1 MKASKILSVLLI
13 VAMCLSMMAVTA
25 FATGPV
31 VVVGVG
37 SGDEGAANVTTGG
50 QTESGFENGNAA
62 VVIGGGDAAQ
72 EPSGEDADT
81 NDNDDSNSGIVFYS
95 AANTG
100 AEDEGENEPAAL
112 AEDTVAVIGETE
124 YAALD
129 KAVKAAKDGQTV
141 KLVKSLTKKVTLN
154 ISADITLDLGGN
166 TLTFTPEKAQDAA
179 ISVSGK
185 VTIKNGTIVV
195 NTYNKNEETKGGFA
209 NAILS
214 SGALT
219 LDVDL
224 SYTAPTA
231 GGNMLAA
238 ANAKS
243 SIAVIGGEYSEDPS
257 TFVAEGYKAA
267 PQNDGSFQVVEDEGN
282 VVVEPEDPDETEK
295 NYVAQVGETKYET
308 LAEAY
313 EAVAENGTITLLA
326 NVNENLPGTKNVTI
340 DLGGFTLGGSASVSE
355 GKNVTIQNGTV
366 TGDIAVSGTL
376 TLGSGAAVG
385 KINLAN
391 GSTLNVS
398 VAAVSTGDINADG
411 AVTVNISAGTFGT
424 LTAASGSTITGN
436 VTGGTFTAI
445 PEEFV
450 ADGYEAVKDGDKYTV
465 QEEETPAA
473 TATVKDK
480 NGNVYGT
487 QNGSVV
493 HYFKGSTQVN
503 NTDLIFLK
511 DTTFVLDQKLSS
523 LSADGTALVSGTD
536 YKYEESTG
544 ELSIVTTAAFLNTL
558 GAGSCQL
565 SLVFENGAKV
575 NVPLRVWPDV
585 SFASAEYVIGSGKNF
600 VISSSDQPDKVSF
613 GSSSAVDTHNDVDTA
628 NILTSTTG
636 FEIKSSYMDNLAA
649 GAQVIGLWYD
659 GLPIMYQITVKA
671 AATVVPTD
679 DNKDAKWYYGDGV
692 LKFDVSAK
700 LTGVA
705 VDGSTI
711 DSKNYSVNSDGIL
724 TLKAAFLKTLAY
736 GEHSLT
742 VSTEYGSASTKF
754 TTAPSVVAK
763 NGSNHTKGG
772 TKDLAFTSSDPVTE
786 VYVGSK
792 KLDSAN
798 YTISSDGKTIT
809 LKAAFLNT
817 LKADTTYT
825 LTVKGDAGTASTT
838 FKILSPGSA
847 ASNPKTGD
855 ESNIALWAL
864 VLVLSG
870 AAAVALM
877 PRKKKQ

>member
-13 VAMCLSMMAVTA
+13 VAMCFSMMAVTA

-37 SGDEGAANVTTGG
+37 SGNDGAASTTTDGSSAAVIVNDG
-50 QTESGFENGNAA
+50 ENAGTESGGSAPGVNA
-62 VVIGGGDAAQ
+62 
-72 EPSGEDADT
+72 
-81 NDNDDSNSGIVFYS
+81 DDSSEGIVFY
-95 AANTG
+95 AATNTG
-100 AEDEGENEPAAL
+100 AEDEDEAENGTTAL
-112 AEDTVAVIGETE
+112 AENTVAVIGEAE
-124 YAALD
+124 YENLGTAIAEA
-129 KAVKAAKDGQTV
+129 KAGDTV
-141 KLVKSLTKKVTLN
+141 KLVKDVSKQEALSIRAN
-154 ISADITLDLGGN
+154 ITLDLGGK
-166 TLTFTPEKAQDAA
+166 TLTFTPAQDQEAA
-179 ISVSGK
+179 INVSGT
-185 VTIKNGTIVV
+185 VTIKNGKIVV
-195 NTYNKNEETKGGFA
+195 NTYTKNSTANSTTEGGFA

-219 LDVDL
+219 LDVEL
-224 SYTAPTA
+224 SYAAPTA
-231 GGNMLAA
+231 GGNMLA
-238 ANAKS
+238 KKDGG
-243 SIAVIGGEYSEDPS
+243 SIAVIGGEYSADPGS
-257 TFVAEGYKAA
+257 FVAEDYKAV
-267 PQNDGSFQVVEDEGN
+267 PQSDGSYLVEEDKGN
-282 VVVEPEDPDETEK
+282 VDVVDPDDPD
-295 NYVAQVGETKYET
+295 YVAQVGETKYET
-308 LAEAY
+308 LAAAY
-313 EAVAENGTITLLA
+313 EAVAENGTIILLTD
-326 NVNENLPGTKNVTI
+326 VDENLPGTKNVTI
-340 DLGGFTLGGSASVSE
+340 DLGDHILGGSASVSE
-355 GKNVTIQNGTV
+355 GKSVTIQNGTV

-376 TLGSGAAVG
+376 TLRDYAVVG
-385 KINLAN
+385 KINLAA
-391 GSTLNVS
+391 GSTLNVNAQT
-398 VAAVSTGDINADG
+398 VITDDISANG
-411 AVTVNISAGTFGT
+411 AVTVNISAGTFGA
-424 LTAASGSTITGN
+424 LTAATDSDITGN
-436 VTGGTFTAI
+436 VTGGTFAAI
-445 PEEFV
+445 PEAFLAE
-450 ADGYEAVKDGDKYTV
+450 GYEAVKDGDVYTV
-465 QEEETPAA
+465 REKETPAA
-473 TATVKDK
+473 TATVKDEK
-480 NGNVYGT
+480 GNSYDASLT
-487 QNGSVV
+487 NSSVV
-493 HYFKGSTQVN
+493 HYFKGSTQVT

-511 DTTFVLDQKLSS
+511 DTTFVLDEELSE
-523 LSADGTALVSGTD
+523 LYADGTKLTSGTD
-536 YKYEESTG
+536 YNYSASTG
-544 ELSIVTTAAFLNTL
+544 KLSIVTSAAFLDNL
-558 GAGSCQL
+558 DAGLCQL
-565 SLVFENGAKV
+565 SFVFENGAKV

-600 VISSSDQPDKVSF
+600 VISSSDLPDKVSF
-613 GSSSAVDTHNDVDTA
+613 GSSSATDTHNDVDAA

-636 FEIKSSYMDNLAA
+636 FEIKSSYMDKLTA
-649 GAQVIGLWYD
+649 GAQIIGLWYD
-659 GLPIMYQITVKA
+659 GLPIMYQITVRA
-671 AATVVPTD
+671 AVSIAPTD

-700 LTGVA
+700 VTGVS

-711 DSKNYSVNSDGIL
+711 DSKNYSVNDDGIL

-742 VSTEYGSASTKF
+742 VSTDYGSASTKF

-855 ESNIALWAL
+855 ESNIALWVV

>member
-13 VAMCLSMMAVTA
+13 VAMCFSMMAVTA

-37 SGDEGAANVTTGG
+37 SGNDGAASTTTDGSSAAVIVNDG
-50 QTESGFENGNAA
+50 ENAGTESGGSAPSVNA
-62 VVIGGGDAAQ
+62 
-72 EPSGEDADT
+72 
-81 NDNDDSNSGIVFYS
+81 DDSSEGIVFY
-95 AANTG
+95 AATNTG
-100 AEDEGENEPAAL
+100 AEDEDEAENETTAL
-112 AEDTVAVIGETE
+112 AENTVAVIGEAE
-124 YAALD
+124 YENLGTAIA
-129 KAVKAAKDGQTV
+129 AAKAGETV
-141 KLVKSLTKKVTLN
+141 KLVKDVPKKEALSIRAN
-154 ISADITLDLGGN
+154 ITLDLGGK
-166 TLTFTPEKAQDAA
+166 TLTFTPAQDQDAA
-179 ISVSGK
+179 INVSGT
-185 VTIKNGTIVV
+185 VTIKNGKIVV
-195 NTYNKNEETKGGFA
+195 NTYDKTAETKGGFA

-224 SYTAPTA
+224 SYAAPTA
-231 GGNMLAA
+231 GGNMLAVDDDEG
-238 ANAKS
+238 
-243 SIAVIGGEYSEDPS
+243 SIAVIGGEYSADPGS
-257 TFVAEGYKAA
+257 FVAEDYKAV
-267 PQNDGSFQVVEDEGN
+267 PQSDGSYLVEEDKGN
-282 VVVEPEDPDETEK
+282 VDVVDPDDPD
-295 NYVAQVGETKYET
+295 YVAQVGETKYET
-308 LAEAY
+308 LAAAY
-313 EAVAENGTITLLA
+313 EAVAENGTITLLT
-326 NVNENLPGTKNVTI
+326 NVDENLPGTKNVTI
-340 DLGGFTLGGSASVSE
+340 DLGDHILGGSASVSE
-355 GKNVTIQNGTV
+355 GKSVTIQNGTV

-376 TLGSGAAVG
+376 TLRDYAVVG
-385 KINLAN
+385 KINLAD
-391 GSTLNVS
+391 GSTLNVNAQT
-398 VAAVSTGDINADG
+398 VITDDISANG
-411 AVTVNISAGTFGT
+411 AVTVNISAGTFGA
-424 LTAASGSTITGN
+424 LTAATDSDITGN
-436 VTGGTFTAI
+436 VTGGTFEAI
-445 PEEFV
+445 DAEFV
-450 ADGYEAVKDGDKYTV
+450 ADGYEAVQNGNKYTV
-465 QEEETPAA
+465 REKVTSA
-473 TATVKDK
+473 TATVTDT
-480 NGNVYGT
+480 NGNAY
-487 QNGSVV
+487 NSSLANSSVV
-493 HYFKGSTQVN
+493 HYFKGSTQVT

-511 DTTFVLDQKLSS
+511 DTTFVLDEELSE
-523 LSADGTALVSGTD
+523 LYADGTKLTSGTD
-536 YKYEESTG
+536 YNYSASTG
-544 ELSIVTTAAFLNTL
+544 KLSIVTSAAFLDNL
-558 GAGSCQL
+558 DAGLCQL
-565 SLVFENGAKV
+565 SFAFENGAKV

-600 VISSSDQPDKVSF
+600 VISSSDLPDKVSF
-613 GSSSAVDTHNDVDTA
+613 GSSSATDTHNDVDAA

-636 FEIKSSYMDNLAA
+636 FEIKSSYMDKLTA
-649 GAQVIGLWYD
+649 GAQIIGLWYD
-659 GLPIMYQITVKA
+659 GLPIMYQITVRA
-671 AATVVPTD
+671 AVSIAPTD

-700 LTGVA
+700 VTGVS

-711 DSKNYSVNSDGIL
+711 DSKNYSVNDDGIL

-742 VSTEYGSASTKF
+742 VSTDYGSASTKF

-855 ESNIALWAL
+855 ESSIALWVV

>member
-13 VAMCLSMMAVTA
+13 VAMCFSMMAVTA

-37 SGDEGAANVTTGG
+37 SGNDGAASTTTDGSSAAVIVNDG
-50 QTESGFENGNAA
+50 ENAGTESGGSAPGVNA
-62 VVIGGGDAAQ
+62 
-72 EPSGEDADT
+72 
-81 NDNDDSNSGIVFYS
+81 DDSSEGIVFY
-95 AANTG
+95 AATNTG
-100 AEDEGENEPAAL
+100 AEDEDEAENGTAAQGEK
-112 AEDTVAVIGETE
+112 TVAVIGEAE
-124 YAALD
+124 YENLGEAIA
-129 KAVKAAKDGQTV
+129 AAKAGETV
-141 KLVKSLTKKVTLN
+141 KLVKDVSKQEALSIRAN
-154 ISADITLDLGGN
+154 ITLDLGGK
-166 TLTFTPEKAQDAA
+166 TLTFTPAQNQEAA
-179 ISVSGK
+179 INVSGT
-185 VTIKNGTIVV
+185 VTIKNGKIVV
-195 NTYNKNEETKGGFA
+195 NTYDKTAETKGGFA

-224 SYTAPTA
+224 SYAAPTA
-231 GGNMLAA
+231 GGNMLAVDDDEG
-238 ANAKS
+238 
-243 SIAVIGGEYSEDPS
+243 SIAVIGGEYSADPGS
-257 TFVAEGYKAA
+257 FVAEDYKAV
-267 PQNDGSFQVVEDEGN
+267 PQSDGSYLVEEDKGN
-282 VVVEPEDPDETEK
+282 VDVVDPDDPD
-295 NYVAQVGETKYET
+295 YIAQVGETKYET
-308 LAEAY
+308 LAAAY
-313 EAVAENGTITLLA
+313 EAVAENGTITLLT
-326 NVNENLPGTKNVTI
+326 NVDENLPGTKNVTI
-340 DLGGFTLGGSASVSE
+340 DLGDHILGGSASVSE
-355 GKNVTIQNGTV
+355 GKSVTIQNGTV

-376 TLGSGAAVG
+376 TLRDYAVVG
-385 KINLAN
+385 KINLAD
-391 GSTLNVS
+391 GSTLNVNAQT
-398 VAAVSTGDINADG
+398 VITDDISANG
-411 AVTVNISAGTFGT
+411 AVTVNISAGTFGA
-424 LTAASGSTITGN
+424 LTAATDSDITGN
-436 VTGGTFTAI
+436 VTGGTFDAI
-445 PEEFV
+445 PEDFLAE
-450 ADGYEAVKDGDKYTV
+450 GYEAVLNGNKYTV
-465 QEEETPAA
+465 REKVTSA
-473 TATVKDK
+473 TATVTDT
-480 NGNVYGT
+480 NGNAY
-487 QNGSVV
+487 NSSLANSSVV
-493 HYFKGSTQVN
+493 HYFKGSTQVT

-511 DTTFVLDQKLSS
+511 DTTFVLDEELSE
-523 LSADGTALVSGTD
+523 LYADGTKLTSGTD
-536 YKYEESTG
+536 YNYSASTG
-544 ELSIVTTAAFLNTL
+544 KLSIVTSAAFLDNL
-558 GAGSCQL
+558 DAGLCQL
-565 SLVFENGAKV
+565 SFVFENGAKV

-600 VISSSDQPDKVSF
+600 VISSSDLPDKVSF
-613 GSSSAVDTHNDVDTA
+613 GSSSATDTHNDVDAA

-636 FEIKSSYMDNLAA
+636 FEIKSSYMDKLTA
-649 GAQVIGLWYD
+649 GAQIIGLWYD
-659 GLPIMYQITVKA
+659 GLPIMYQITVRA
-671 AATVVPTD
+671 AVSIAPTD

-700 LTGVA
+700 VTGVS

-711 DSKNYSVNSDGIL
+711 DSKNYSVNDDGIL

-742 VSTEYGSASTKF
+742 VSTDYGSASTKF

-855 ESNIALWAL
+855 ESSIALWVV

>member
-13 VAMCLSMMAVTA
+13 VAMCFSMMAVTA

-37 SGDEGAANVTTGG
+37 SGNDGAASTTTDGSSAAVIVNDG
-50 QTESGFENGNAA
+50 ENAGTESGGSAPSVNA
-62 VVIGGGDAAQ
+62 
-72 EPSGEDADT
+72 
-81 NDNDDSNSGIVFYS
+81 DDSSEGIVFY
-95 AANTG
+95 AATNTG
-100 AEDEGENEPAAL
+100 AEDEDEAENETTAL

-124 YAALD
+124 YENLGTAIAEA
-129 KAVKAAKDGQTV
+129 KAGETV
-141 KLVKSLTKKVTLN
+141 KLVKDVPKKEALSIRAN
-154 ISADITLDLGGN
+154 ITLDLGGK
-166 TLTFTPEKAQDAA
+166 TLTFTPAQDQDAA
-179 ISVSGK
+179 INVSGT
-185 VTIKNGTIVV
+185 VTIKNGKIVV
-195 NTYNKNEETKGGFA
+195 NTYDKTAETKGGFA

-224 SYTAPTA
+224 SYAKPTA
-231 GGNMLAA
+231 GGNMLAVDDDG
-238 ANAKS
+238 
-243 SIAVIGGEYSEDPS
+243 SIAVIGGEYSADPGS
-257 TFVAEGYKAA
+257 FVAEDYKAV
-267 PQNDGSFQVVEDEGN
+267 PQSDGSYLVEEDKGN
-282 VVVEPEDPDETEK
+282 VDVVDPDDPD
-295 NYVAQVGETKYET
+295 YVAQVDKTKYET
-308 LAEAY
+308 LAAAY
-313 EAVAENGTITLLA
+313 EAVAENGTITLLTD
-326 NVNENLPGTKNVTI
+326 VDENLPGTKNVTI
-340 DLGGFTLGGSASVSE
+340 DLGDHILGGSASVSE
-355 GKNVTIQNGTV
+355 GKSVTIQNGTV

-376 TLGSGAAVG
+376 TLRDYAVVG
-385 KINLAN
+385 KINLAD
-391 GSTLNVS
+391 GSTLNVNAQT
-398 VAAVSTGDINADG
+398 VITDDISANG
-411 AVTVNISAGTFGT
+411 AVTVNISAGTFGA
-424 LTAASGSTITGN
+424 LTAATDSDITGN
-436 VTGGTFTAI
+436 VTGGTFEAI
-445 PEEFV
+445 DAEFV
-450 ADGYEAVKDGDKYTV
+450 ADGYEAVLNGNKYSV
-465 QEEETPAA
+465 QEKVTSA
-473 TATVKDK
+473 TATVTDT
-480 NGNVYGT
+480 NGNAY
-487 QNGSVV
+487 NSSLANSSVV
-493 HYFKGSTQVN
+493 HYFKGSTQVT

-511 DTTFVLDQKLSS
+511 DTTFVLDEELSE
-523 LSADGTALVSGTD
+523 LYADGTKLTSGTD
-536 YKYEESTG
+536 YNYSASTG
-544 ELSIVTTAAFLNTL
+544 KLSIVTSAAFLDNL
-558 GAGSCQL
+558 DAGLCQL
-565 SLVFENGAKV
+565 SFVFENGAKV

-600 VISSSDQPDKVSF
+600 VISSSDLPDKVSF
-613 GSSSAVDTHNDVDTA
+613 GSSSATDTHNDVDAA

-636 FEIKSSYMDNLAA
+636 FEIKSSYMDKLTA
-649 GAQVIGLWYD
+649 GAQIIGLWYD
-659 GLPIMYQITVKA
+659 GLPIMYQITVRA
-671 AATVVPTD
+671 AVSIAPTD

-700 LTGVA
+700 VTGVS

-711 DSKNYSVNSDGIL
+711 DSKNYSVNDDGIL

-742 VSTEYGSASTKF
+742 VSTDYGSASTKF

-855 ESNIALWAL
+855 ESSIALWVV